1 MIRTAFI
8 AKAGAY
14 LIATLMMFSG
24 ETSMASSLR
33 LADPAELAGH
43 WQLSQPAEPASQ
55 CVLDLER
62 NGTLGAGAECLSGW
76 LGDPAIGWFPEPDG
90 IAVTG
95 KEGSKI
101 IFLSRQKDGLYEGTL
116 KSGAKV
122 ILQRTP

>member
-1 MIRTAFI
+1 MIRTALI

-14 LIATLMMFSG
+14 LIATLMMFYG

-43 WQLSQPAEPASQ
+43 WQLSQPAQPANR
-55 CVLDLER
+55 CALDLEL
-62 NGTLGAGAECLSGW
+62 NGTLGAGAECFSAW
-76 LGDPAIGWFPEPDG
+76 LGDSAIGWFPEPDG

-101 IFLSRQKDGLYEGTL
+101 IFLSRQKEGLYQGKL
-116 KSGAKV
+116 KSGITV
-122 ILQRTP
+122 ILQRAP

>member
-1 MIRTAFI
+1 MIRTALI

-14 LIATLMMFSG
+14 LIATLMMFYG

-43 WQLSQPAEPASQ
+43 WQLSQPVQPANH
-55 CVLDLER
+55 CALDLEQ
-62 NGTLGAGAECLSGW
+62 NGTLGAGAECFSAW
-76 LGDPAIGWFPEPDG
+76 LGDAAIGWFPEPDG

-101 IFLSRQKDGLYEGTL
+101 IFLSRQKEGLYQGTL
-116 KSGAKV
+116 KSGITI
-122 ILQRTP
+122 ILQRAP